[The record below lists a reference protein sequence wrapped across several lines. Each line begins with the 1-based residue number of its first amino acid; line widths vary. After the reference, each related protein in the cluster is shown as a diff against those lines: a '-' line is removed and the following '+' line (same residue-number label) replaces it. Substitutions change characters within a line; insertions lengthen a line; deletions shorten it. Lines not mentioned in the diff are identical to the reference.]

1 LAATKP
7 TQEVDAVAK
16 DVLAMIE
23 GAELVALDIET
34 TGLDPHKHALRLVQ
48 ISTGADSYVID
59 SWSDEMPV
67 EKIFSALA
75 PKTVLAHNAKF
86 EWSWVYQL
94 YGIELE
100 DIRDTMLISQ
110 VLAVG
115 DKSVEVSLGAV
126 ARRELG
132 QARQGYAGVGV
143 GSRDAYKTTT
153 RLRRPRRTGPTPV
166 AGEARR

>member
-1 LAATKP
+1 MADWPERVLRNFLERGRVSLGTTRSTTEIALKS
-7 TQEVDAVAK
+7 
-16 DVLAMIE
+16 VLAMIE

-94 YGIELE
+94 YGI
-100 DIRDTMLISQ
+100 
-110 VLAVG
+110 
-115 DKSVEVSLGAV
+115 
-126 ARRELG
+126 
-132 QARQGYAGVGV
+132 
-143 GSRDAYKTTT
+143 
-153 RLRRPRRTGPTPV
+153 
-166 AGEARR
+166 